1 MATSEVGARIEAVRR
16 FNRFYT
22 RQIGLLQE
30 GLLRSPFSLTEARVV
45 YELAHHEETTATH
58 LAQELGLDAGYLSR
72 ILRAFERRGL
82 IEKRPSASDRRQQ
95 LLTLTGAGEEAF
107 ARINTASR
115 SEIEAMLNRL
125 TEGDQG
131 RLVGAMTE
139 IEGLLGAGA
148 EHRVPYILRP
158 HQPGDMGW
166 VVHRHGVLY
175 NREYG
180 WDETFEALVAGIV
193 AGFIRNLDA
202 KRERCWIAER
212 GGENVGSVF
221 LVRHPER
228 EGVARLRLL
237 LVEPGARGLGI
248 GRRLVQECGRF
259 ARQVGYKAITLWT
272 NSVLDSA
279 RRIYEAEGYRLVR
292 EEAHHSFGADL
303 VGQDWDLTL

>member
-1 MATSEVGARIEAVRR
+1 MATSETGSRIEAVRR

-45 YELAHHEETTATH
+45 YELAHHEATTATH

-82 IEKRPSASDRRQQ
+82 IRKRPSASDRRQQ
-95 LLTLTGAGEEAF
+95 LLTLTGEGEEAF
-107 ARINTASR
+107 ARINAASR

-131 RLVGAMTE
+131 RLLGAMTE
-139 IEGLLGAGA
+139 IEGLLGAGP

-180 WDETFEALVAGIV
+180 WDEMFEALVAGIV
-193 AGFIRNLDA
+193 ARFIQNLDA

-248 GRRLVQECGRF
+248 GRRLVQECSRF
-259 ARQVGYKAITLWT
+259 ARQVGYTAITLWT

-279 RRIYEAEGYRLVR
+279 RRIYEAEVFRLVR
-292 EEAHHSFGADL
+292 EEAHHGFGVDL
-303 VGQDWDLTL
+303 VGQDWELTL